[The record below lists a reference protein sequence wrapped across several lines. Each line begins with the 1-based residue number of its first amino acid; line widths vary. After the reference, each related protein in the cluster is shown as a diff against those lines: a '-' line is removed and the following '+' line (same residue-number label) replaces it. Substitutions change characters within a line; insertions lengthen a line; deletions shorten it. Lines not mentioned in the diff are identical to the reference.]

1 MLYTKEITFTKNG
14 SVTSQITS
22 KIKAARG
29 VIHKVD
35 IVFPSG
41 CAGLVKVAIF
51 LGSASITPSTAGMT
65 ISGNDE
71 IVQIPEF
78 IQLRKDFNIITIKGF
93 NTDDTFD
100 HTILFRIYVLPKEVL
115 LPVGATEGILAALKT
130 LVLHPVVIK
139 SNNGIET

>member
-1 MLYTKEITFTKNG
+1 MLYTKEITFSSGGT
-14 SVTSQITS
+14 VTNQTS
-22 KIKAARG
+22 SNIKAARG
-29 VIHKVD
+29 VIHKID

-51 LGSASITPSTAGMT
+51 LANAPVTPSTAGMT

-71 IVQIPEF
+71 IVTIPEF
-78 IQLRKDFNIITIKGF
+78 INLRKDFNIITIKGF
-93 NTDDTFD
+93 NEDDTFD
-100 HTILFRIYVLPKEVL
+100 HTIFFRIYVLPKEFL

-139 SNNGIET
+139 SSDQIIE